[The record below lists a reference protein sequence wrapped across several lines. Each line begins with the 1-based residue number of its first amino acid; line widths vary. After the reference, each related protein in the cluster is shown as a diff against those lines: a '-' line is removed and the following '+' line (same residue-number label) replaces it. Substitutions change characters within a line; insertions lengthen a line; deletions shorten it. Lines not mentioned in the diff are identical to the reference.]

1 MPPLALA
8 SLLQG
13 AVPWLSSDG
22 RAVVNTLICD
32 NGRVG
37 SAQALCERLGLR
49 SRFQLSRLL
58 RREGLPPYEELAG
71 WISVLYWMLRSDTE
85 TRGTALRSLAAQT
98 RIETASAYRLVRR
111 VTGHRWKELRRAGTP
126 EVVRWFQYRTHPP
139 RPTRQPDESH
149 PAPRAT
155 PPPSRPPSALPLVPI
170 RLQTQPCRLALPGG
184 PYGIAVRGRDLAYIT
199 RGQAALVERL
209 DLRTGRFTGSTFVG
223 CTPSCVIFDQSGS
236 RAFVTIQYLDEIAV
250 IDTKCHALIQRWR
263 VAGDPLPL
271 LLSHSGHALFVTT
284 NQDRLF
290 GLSPLT
296 GRVLGSIQL
305 PATSHH
311 LALHPAG
318 DRLYVATRTG
328 GSVLEVDIARY
339 RVLRSFPLGGWPQG
353 LVVSPDGTAL
363 YAANERHGLDVV
375 ALGSGRCV
383 ARLEDET
390 GSVALAMSPDHRWL
404 YAGHPRHG
412 RVGVIEVSSLQ
423 QRGTLATGG
432 RPAQIA
438 FDGAG
443 HALIANA
450 AGWLDILPVGGLELA
465 PRGV

>member
-13 AVPWLSSDG
+13 ALPWLSSDG

-71 WISVLYWMLRSDTE
+71 WVSVLYWMLRSDTE
-85 TRGTALRSLAAQT
+85 NSAALRSLAPQT

-126 EVVRWFQYRTHPP
+126 EVVRWFKYRTHPP
-139 RPTRQPDESH
+139 RPARQPVDSH
-149 PAPRAT
+149 SAKRAT
-155 PPPSRPPSALPLVPI
+155 PVPARPPQASIPLP
-170 RLQTQPCRLALPGG
+170 TKPCRLALPGG
-184 PYGIAVRGRDLAYIT
+184 PYGIALRGRDLAYVT
-199 RGQAALVERL
+199 RGQAAFVECL
-209 DLRTGRFTGSTFVG
+209 DLKIGRFTDSIFVG
-223 CTPSCVIFDQSGS
+223 CTPSCVTFDQTGS
-236 RAFVTIQYLDEIAV
+236 RAFVTIHYLDQIAV
-250 IDTKCHALIQRWR
+250 IDTSSHALIQTWP

-271 LLSHSGHALFVTT
+271 LLSQSGHALFVTT

-290 GLSPLT
+290 GLSPLS
-296 GRVLGSIQL
+296 GRVLGSLQL

-339 RVLRSFPLGGWPQG
+339 KVLRSFQLGGWPQG

-363 YAANERHGLDVV
+363 YVANERHGLDVV
-375 ALGSGRCV
+375 TLGSGKCV
-383 ARLEDET
+383 ARLEEET
-390 GSVALAMSPDHRWL
+390 GSVALAMSPDHRLL
-404 YAGHPRHG
+404 YTGHPRHG
-412 RVGVIEVSSLQ
+412 SVGIIEVSSLKR
-423 QRGTLATGG
+423 RGTLATGG

-443 HALIANA
+443 HVLLANE
-450 AGWLDILPVGGLELA
+450 AGWLDILPVGGLDL
-465 PRGV
+465 PNQRV

>member
-13 AVPWLSSDG
+13 ALPWLSSDG

-37 SAQALCERLGLR
+37 SARALCERVGLR
-49 SRFQLSRLL
+49 SRFQLGRLL

-71 WISVLYWMLRSDTE
+71 WVSVLYWMLRSDT
-85 TRGTALRSLAAQT
+85 GGSALRSLAAQT

-111 VTGHRWKELRRAGTP
+111 VTGHRWKELRRAGTS
-126 EVVRWFQYRTHPP
+126 EVIRWFQYRTHPP
-139 RPTRQPDESH
+139 RPTRQPVASH
-149 PAPRAT
+149 APVWTGPRPLPALSAGVL
-155 PPPSRPPSALPLVPI
+155 PPIPY
-170 RLQTQPCRLALPGG
+170 QTQSCRLALPGG
-184 PYGIAVRGRDLAYIT
+184 PYGIAVRGRHLAYVT

-209 DLRTGRFTGSTFVG
+209 DLTTGRFAGSTYVG
-223 CTPSCVIFDQSGS
+223 CTPSCVTFDQSGS
-236 RAFVTIQYLDEIAV
+236 RAYVTIHYLDQIAV
-250 IDTKCHALIQRWR
+250 IDATRHALIQTWR

-271 LLSHSGHALFVTT
+271 LLSHSGHTLFVTT

-296 GRVLGSIQL
+296 GRVLGWIQL

-318 DRLYVATRTG
+318 DRLYVATRAG

-363 YAANERHGLDVV
+363 YAANEHHGLDVV
-375 ALGSGRCV
+375 ALASGKSV
-383 ARLEDET
+383 ARLEDEA
-390 GSVALAMSPDHRWL
+390 GSVALAMSPDHRLL

-412 RVGVIEVSSLQ
+412 SVGVIDVSSLKR
-423 QRGTLATGG
+423 RGILATGG

-443 HALIANA
+443 HALLANE

>member
-13 AVPWLSSDG
+13 ALPWLSSDG

-58 RREGLPPYEELAG
+58 RREGLPRYGGLAG
-71 WISVLYWMLRSDTE
+71 WISVLSWMLRSDTE

-111 VTGHRWKELRRAGTP
+111 VTGHRWKELRHAGTP

-139 RPTRQPDESH
+139 RPTRQPVDLR
-149 PAPRAT
+149 PPLRAT
-155 PPPSRPPSALPLVPI
+155 PPRARPASALPLAPVP
-170 RLQTQPCRLALPGG
+170 LQTRPRRLVLPGA
-184 PYGIAVRGRDLAYIT
+184 PYGIAVRGRDLAYVT

-209 DLRTGRFTGSTFVG
+209 DLTSGRLTGSTYVG
-223 CTPSCVIFDQSGS
+223 CTPSCVTFDQSGS
-236 RAFVTIQYLDEIAV
+236 RAYVSIHYLDQIAV
-250 IDTKCHALIQRWR
+250 IDATRHALIQTWR

-271 LLSHSGHALFVTT
+271 ILSHSGHTLFVTT

-290 GLSPLT
+290 GLSLLT
-296 GRVLGSIQL
+296 GRALGWIQL

-318 DRLYVATRTG
+318 DRLYVATRAG

-339 RVLRSFPLGGWPQG
+339 KVLRSFPLGGWPQG
-353 LVVSPDGTAL
+353 LVVSPDGAAL

-375 ALGSGRCV
+375 ALGSGKCV
-383 ARLEDET
+383 ARLEDEA
-390 GSVALAMSPDHRWL
+390 GSVALAMSPDHRLL

-412 RVGVIEVSSLQ
+412 RVGVVDVSSLKH
-423 QRGTLATGG
+423 RGTLATGG

-443 HALIANA
+443 NALVVNE

-465 PRGV
+465 NRGG

>member
-13 AVPWLSSDG
+13 ALPWLSSDG

-37 SAQALCERLGLR
+37 SVRALCERLGLR
-49 SRFQLSRLL
+49 SRFQLGRLL

-71 WISVLYWMLRSDTE
+71 WVSVLYWMLRSDTE
-85 TRGTALRSLAAQT
+85 IGGTALRSLAPQT

-111 VTGHRWKELRRAGTP
+111 VTGHRWKELRRAGTS
-126 EVVRWFQYRTHPP
+126 EVIRWFQYRTHPP
-139 RPTRQPDESH
+139 RPTQQPVASH
-149 PAPRAT
+149 ARARTAPSPLPAL
-155 PPPSRPPSALPLVPI
+155 SAGALAPVPV
-170 RLQTQPCRLALPGG
+170 QSQPCRLALPGG

-209 DLRTGRFTGSTFVG
+209 DLTTGRLVGSTYVG
-223 CTPSCVIFDQSGS
+223 CTPSCVTFDQSGS
-236 RAFVTIQYLDEIAV
+236 RAYVTIHYLDQIAV
-250 IDTKCHALIQRWR
+250 IDATRHALIRTWR

-296 GRVLGSIQL
+296 GRVLGWIQL

-318 DRLYVATRTG
+318 DRLYVATRAG

-339 RVLRSFPLGGWPQG
+339 RVLRSFSLGGWPQG
-353 LVVSPDGTAL
+353 LVVSPDGTVL
-363 YAANERHGLDVV
+363 YAANEHHGLDVV
-375 ALGSGRCV
+375 ALASGKSV
-383 ARLEDET
+383 ARVEDEA
-390 GSVALAMSPDHRWL
+390 GSVALAMSPDHRLL

-412 RVGVIEVSSLQ
+412 KVGVIEVPSLRR
-423 QRGTLATGG
+423 RGTLATGG

-438 FDGAG
+438 FDGAR
-443 HALIANA
+443 ALLANE
-450 AGWLDILPVGGLELA
+450 AGWLDILPVGGLELP